1 MNSGSIDDKSLIQQ
15 LKAGDESA
23 YKQIYIVYH
32 RSLYGLA
39 VKWLKDPDLAKDVV
53 QNVFLRLW
61 DYREKLD
68 TDRSKSLKPLL
79 TTFLK
84 NQVLNNI
91 RNREKRIL
99 KQVEFSWQQKES
111 TNNTEEAVIYSDYI
125 RMMENGLKQLSY
137 RQEQIHRLKTKEG
150 MTNKEVATKLNISIR
165 AVKSQYYLAN
175 RFLREYMQKNA
186 DLVSKA

>member
-53 QNVFLRLW
+53 QNVYLRLW

-99 KQVEFSWQQKES
+99 KQVEFSWQQKKS